1 MDRRRRESTK
11 PLFEDAKGDRKMRK
25 KVIVVSI
32 VVCVVAAMAG
42 SLSWAQP
49 QGRGERGQRGPGQ
62 GPGGRFD
69 PERMRQMMEQRMK
82 ERLGVS
88 DQEWQVIGP
97 RLTKVMELN
106 RQTGGGGMG
115 IGRLFMRRGPQGQR
129 GPGGDRPRPGRPEGQ
144 ELTPVQKAMDEL
156 DATLENESA
165 AAEEIKAKLTALRT
179 AREKARQE
187 LAVAQQELRKLLTLR
202 QEAQLVMMGLLN

>member
-1 MDRRRRESTK
+1 
-11 PLFEDAKGDRKMRK
+11 MRK
-25 KVIVVSI
+25 KMIVVGV
-32 VVCVVAAMAG
+32 VVCIVAVMAG

-69 PERMRQMMEQRMK
+69 PARMRQMMEQRMK
-82 ERLGVS
+82 EQLGVS
-88 DQEWQVIGP
+88 DEEWKVIGP

-106 RQTGGGGMG
+106 RQAGGGMG
-115 IGRLFMRRGPQGQR
+115 MGRLFMRRGPQGQR

-165 AAEEIKAKLTALRT
+165 AAEEIKAKLTALRG
-179 AREKARQE
+179 AREKARQQ
-187 LAVAQQELRKLLTLR
+187 LATAQQELRQLLTLR

>member
-1 MDRRRRESTK
+1 
-11 PLFEDAKGDRKMRK
+11 MRK
-25 KVIVVSI
+25 KVIVVGI
-32 VVCVVAAMAG
+32 VVCVVAVMAG

-49 QGRGERGQRGPGQ
+49 QGRGDREQRGPRQGP

-69 PERMRQMMEQRMK
+69 PQRMRQMMEQRMK
-82 ERLGVS
+82 EQLGVS
-88 DQEWQVIGP
+88 EQEWQVIGP

-129 GPGGDRPRPGRPEGQ
+129 GPGGDRQRPGRPEGQ

-156 DATLENESA
+156 DTTLENESA